1 MSCNADSHRRL
12 WAEVVFA
19 PLATSLLIGM
29 LGWWPTVHLAGRGGL
44 EAMLLAQVLLLVIVY
59 RTVLPLLR
67 RMAEA
72 DSAERLRMGLLAG
85 CQRFVAVL
93 LVTAAI
99 AWFEPVDRT
108 VFLVW
113 IGAAYAIVTLAET
126 VALVRWMGKT
136 EIRACT

>member
-1 MSCNADSHRRL
+1 MSCNADSGRRL

-29 LGWWPTVHLAGRGGL
+29 LGWWPTAQLAGRGGL
-44 EAMLLAQVLLLVIVY
+44 EAMLLALALLLVIVY
-59 RTVLPLLR
+59 RTFLPMLR

-72 DSAERLRMGLLAG
+72 GNAERLRMGLLAG
-85 CQRFVAVL
+85 WQRFVAIL

-108 VFLVW
+108 AFVVW
-113 IGAAYAIVTLAET
+113 IGAGYAIVTLAET
-126 VALVRWMGKT
+126 IALVRWMRKT